1 MRTDHLVTEFV
12 NDLMLFYCLVNG
24 ADMELHD
31 ICLFTGDFA
40 ELIYER
46 KSEFVTES
54 KVTNIFI
61 GFLPLLRID

>member
-1 MRTDHLVTEFV
+1 
-12 NDLMLFYCLVNG
+12 MLFYRLVNG

-31 ICLFTGDFA
+31 ICLLTDDLV

-54 KVTNIFI
+54 KMTNIFI
-61 GFLPLLRID
+61 GFLPLLRLD